1 MAARKT
7 RLLVANKDYTH
18 SLTIALAKSSFLP
31 QFETS
36 LQRFRKDALATNIPE
51 KAFKPSE
58 HSTSMLLG
66 RLKLKSTQRREQ
78 FSKFLHS
85 LDYSKLIGPAPE
97 NAQLLSV
104 ARKSPDTARSL
115 SHVAPL
121 RINVS
126 GLTSDRPDRSSSRKL
141 HLCAVD
147 PTGRLHPF
155 LRSLIP
161 IFTAAGF
168 PILRPPLKPRF
179 EIVSSY
185 AINWG
190 SSDPFIVQSN
200 GTRRYKKDYRVPNFD
215 ARELLKKYEDETW
228 ATDVHLER
236 LSLQGI
242 GASERDPDG
251 VKVFKLQP
259 EIDSVAL
266 P

>member
-1 MAARKT
+1 M
-7 RLLVANKDYTH
+7 LVPNKDYTH
-18 SLTIALAKSSFLP
+18 LLHIRLAKSSFLP

-36 LQRFRKDALATNIPE
+36 LQRFRKDALATVIPE

-58 HSTSMLLG
+58 YSTSLLLG
-66 RLKLKSTQRREQ
+66 RLNLKSPQRRLEQ

-97 NAQLLSV
+97 SAQSSSV
-104 ARKSPDTARSL
+104 ARENNDTARPL

-126 GLTSDRPDRSSSRKL
+126 GLTTDRPDLSEIRILYGR
-141 HLCAVD
+141 AVD

-155 LRSLIP
+155 WRCLIP

-168 PILRPPLKPRF
+168 PIIRPHLNPRF
-179 EIVSSY
+179 SIVDSY
-185 AINWG
+185 RMIRFRSQLFVAR
-190 SSDPFIVQSN
+190 PN
-200 GTRRYKKDYRVPNFD
+200 GTGYHERDYLVPNFD
-215 ARELLKKYEDETW
+215 ARELFKKYEDETW

-242 GASERDPDG
+242 GASETDPDG
-251 VKVFKLQP
+251 VMVFKELP